1 MLDHPEDQVDRL
13 ASIIADS
20 GFDVPIVVD
29 KNKVIIKGH
38 GRQLAAKK
46 LGLEK
51 VSVIVRDD
59 LTPNQVKAMRISDNA
74 IAYKSSI
81 NQDNLKL
88 ELSYLKDEG
97 FDLGLTGYN
106 DDEIQLW
113 IDSDFSVDVGGD
125 NDDEREGHGRSQLPD
140 PGDANIDNPSDMFAV
155 IIHCET
161 EEEQGELLSRFTE
174 EGLKC
179 QALIS

>member
-1 MLDHPEDQVDRL
+1 MVEIKKEIVLMSPDELIPYHTNMLDHPEDQVDRL

-81 NQDNLKL
+81 NEENLSFEL
-88 ELSYLKDEG
+88 EFLRDED
-97 FDLGLTGYN
+97 FDMTLTGY
-106 DDEIQLW
+106 DSSEIDLW
-113 IDSDFSVDVGGD
+113 
-125 NDDEREGHGRSQLPD
+125 LK
-140 PGDANIDNPSDMFAV
+140 
-155 IIHCET
+155 
-161 EEEQGELLSRFTE
+161 EEEDKGDEEEE
-174 EGLKC
+174 EGSNQLIEQSHTQEINPENYEFEHKC
-179 QALIS
+179 PKCGFEF

>member
-81 NQDNLKL
+81 NEENLSFEL
-88 ELSYLKDEG
+88 EFLRDED
-97 FDLGLTGYN
+97 FDMTLTGY
-106 DDEIQLW
+106 DSSEIDLW
-113 IDSDFSVDVGGD
+113 
-125 NDDEREGHGRSQLPD
+125 LK
-140 PGDANIDNPSDMFAV
+140 
-155 IIHCET
+155 
-161 EEEQGELLSRFTE
+161 EEEDKGDEEEE
-174 EGLKC
+174 EGSNQLIEQSHTQEINPENYEFEHKC
-179 QALIS
+179 PKCGFEF